1 MVHAK
6 TLYEKVKHFRDD
18 TKLHT
23 TVSFLYTLQA
33 FLQLVVSTVAL
44 GVDGGYYTHIVSV
57 VNCSTDELI
66 SVDHKFFRCYD
77 ALASFYEKA
86 LVCFLIFLA
95 LYCFACICTIIRLM
109 SKFKFKCLLHQ
120 RILTTIYIFDEPIS
134 LSTVPRFVC
143 AAGDLAFFLHL
154 LNQHNKLLINRF
166 SVFLSV
172 TEKEKKEFES
182 RFIHTCWCLSISDT
196 NKDIEP
202 RAPNT
207 PSIII

>member
-6 TLYEKVKHFRDD
+6 TLYEKVKYFRDD

-33 FLQLVVSTVAL
+33 FLQLVVSTAAL
-44 GVDGGYYTHIVSV
+44 GVDGWYYTHIVSV

-77 ALASFYEKA
+77 ALASFYKRA

-95 LYCFACICTIIRLM
+95 LYCFACICTIIRLIF
-109 SKFKFKCLLHQ
+109 KFKFKCLLHQ
-120 RILTTIYIFDEPIS
+120 RILTTIYMFDEP
-134 LSTVPRFVC
+134 LDLNTVPRFVY

-154 LNQHNKLLINRF
+154 LNQHNKLLIKRF

-172 TEKEKKEFES
+172 TKEEKEEFKS
-182 RFIHTCWCLSISDT
+182 RFIRSCWYLFIYDT

-207 PSIII
+207 PVYL